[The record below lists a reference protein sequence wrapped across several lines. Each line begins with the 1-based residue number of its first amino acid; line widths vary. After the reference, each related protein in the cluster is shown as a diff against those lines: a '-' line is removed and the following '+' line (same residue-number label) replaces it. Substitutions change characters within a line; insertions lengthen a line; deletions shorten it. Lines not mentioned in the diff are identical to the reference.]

1 MKTNITLKGM
11 ALATGLTL
19 ALSAAG
25 VANANLAMPYG
36 TGTTTY
42 SVMNAGSAPAT
53 VVATYYNPDGTTQLA
68 STHNLPVNGRLDV
81 TVGQSPD
88 GPLPGNWSG
97 SVVLSSDQ
105 DIVAVART
113 KYTGRLNAYEN
124 NPGQTPE
131 TESSAYEA
139 FNSGSTSLYF
149 PVIVRIK
156 RAAQPTVAQLTTRF
170 TVQNT
175 SASPATVYL
184 NFRNFNGTTYPPQI
198 ITLNG
203 YGSRTWD
210 TAVTSDLTPTIPIG
224 DLAPNVVQF
233 SLFVTGTQPLVGVAE
248 QSWNFDGFIGA
259 TPVRQN
265 WAADYVA
272 IPASEATTTL
282 YGPLVSRIG
291 APSGSSRPCTL
302 GVYTTFFFYTQFA
315 VQNTT
320 ATTATVT
327 AQFIRSNNT
336 GSGVNAPSGLANGSV
351 SVQVPPFGTWNVGT
365 FAGGNLGIN
374 QTASSFWN
382 IFADGY
388 NAGTGGATHC
398 NWNGA
403 VVFTSDQPIVGFG
416 FVQQPLSIQNYASGF
431 NFLRTAGAT
440 STALLPRAD
449 RVCTPNAFNVCPD
462 NEIER
467 FTDFSGLVVQNVG
480 NANTNLTVIFYNP
493 NGTVNQ
499 TFTVDGSSNPITL
512 APGQQYTFNTRAGA
526 NASIAQTQALGNNFK
541 GTVRVTASG
550 GVPIRIFNL
559 LISGM
564 DDADAYIGF
573 NR

>member
-25 VANANLAMPYG
+25 VANANLTMPYG
-36 TGTTTY
+36 NGTTIY
-42 SVMNAGSAPAT
+42 SVMNVGSTPAT

-105 DIVAVART
+105 DIVAVARI
-113 KYTGRLNAYEN
+113 KYAGRPNANEN
-124 NPGQTPE
+124 NPGQTPG

-149 PVIVRIK
+149 PIIVRVK
-156 RAAQPTVAQLTTRF
+156 RAAQPTVAQLATRF

-184 NFRNFNGTTYPPQI
+184 NFRNFNGNTYPPQI

-210 TAVTSDLTPTIPIG
+210 TAVTSDLTPPVPAS

-248 QSWNFDGFIGA
+248 QSWNFDGLIGA
-259 TPVRQN
+259 TSVKQN
-265 WAADYVA
+265 WAADYAA

-282 YGPLVSRIG
+282 YGPLVARVG
-291 APSGSSRPCTL
+291 AVSGGLRPCTL
-302 GVYTTFFFYTQFA
+302 GVYTSFFFYTQYS

-327 AQFIRSNNT
+327 AQFIRSNT
-336 GSGVNAPSGLANGSV
+336 GTGANAPSGAVTGSV
-351 SVQVPPFGTWNVGT
+351 SVQIPPFGTWNVNM
-365 FAGGNLGIN
+365 FNGGNLGYGKSN
-374 QTASSFWN
+374 SAFWS
-382 IFADGY
+382 IFANGY
-388 NAGTGGATHC
+388 NPSTGAATHC
-398 NWNGA
+398 NWSGS
-403 VVFTSDQPIVGFG
+403 VVFSSTQPIVGFG
-416 FVQQPLSIQNYASGF
+416 FIQQPLSIQNYASAF
-431 NFLRTAGAT
+431 NFFGASGAT
-440 STALLPRAD
+440 STALLPRVD
-449 RVCTPNAFNVCPD
+449 RVCTPNNLGVCPASQ
-462 NEIER
+462 IER
-467 FTDFSGLVVQNVG
+467 FIDFSSLTVQNVG
-480 NANTNLTVIFYNP
+480 NANTNLTVTFYNP

-499 TFTVDGSSNPITL
+499 TFTLDGASNTITL
-512 APGQQYTFNTRAGA
+512 APGQQYTFNTRNGA
-526 NASIAQTQALGNNFK
+526 NAAIAQTQALGNNFQ

-550 GVPIRIFNL
+550 GVPIRIFNNL
-559 LISGM
+559 LSGL
-564 DDADAYIGF
+564 DDADAYVGF